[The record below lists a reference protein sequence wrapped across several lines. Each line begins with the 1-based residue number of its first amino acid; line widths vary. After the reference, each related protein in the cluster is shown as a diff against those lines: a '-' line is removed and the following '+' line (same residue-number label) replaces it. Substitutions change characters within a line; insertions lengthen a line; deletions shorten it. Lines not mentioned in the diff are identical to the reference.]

1 MDSVR
6 IFIWNLGET
15 SNVLGKGIKKS
26 WGWLGLTVLLLGS
39 PCGWAAEFSASFKG
53 TDIQEF
59 INTVSK
65 NLNKTVIIDPTVRGT
80 ISVRSYD
87 MMDEGQYYQFF
98 LSVLDVYGFSV
109 VPMDNGVLKVI
120 RSKDAKSSSIPL
132 ANNEQPGVGDELVT
146 RVVPLNNVAAR
157 DLAPL
162 LRQLNDNAGAGTVV
176 HYEPSNVLLMTGR
189 AAVIKRLV
197 DIVNTV
203 DKTGD
208 REMITV
214 SLTYASAEDVAK
226 LVNDLN
232 KTDEKNA
239 LPSTMLAN
247 VVADERTN
255 SVVVS
260 GEENARQ
267 RAVEMIRQ
275 LDRKQVAQGGT
286 KVIYLKYA
294 KALDLIEVLAG
305 NGTSGNRN
313 SSSTNSSRPSS
324 TRSNNTLN
332 NSNSSSSGSSSGSG
346 SSSSSS
352 SSSMGFGSAFGSANS
367 SGGRTIVIQGK
378 EVTVRAHDQT
388 NSLIITAP
396 PDIMRDL
403 EQVINQLDIRRP
415 QVLVEAI
422 IAEIQ
427 DADGLNMGIQWAN
440 KRAGMIQFPNSNASN
455 NIPISTAV
463 IGTDQFRSDGTLTT
477 AYANA
482 LGSFNGITAGFY
494 RGNWSMLLTALS
506 SDSKND
512 VLATP
517 SIVTLDNME
526 ATFNVGQE
534 VPVLTGSQTTVGSGN
549 NIFNTVERKTVGI
562 KLRVKPQINEGDSV
576 LLQIE
581 QEVSSVAEG
590 NSSTNSSLGVTF
602 NTRTV
607 NNAVMVTNGETVVVG
622 GLLDKNTIETNN
634 KVPLLGDIP
643 WLGSLFRS
651 KVQTM
656 NKRNLMLF
664 LRPTIIR
671 DPGQF
676 QDASINKYRSFNNEQ
691 QKQRGEGNGV
701 LDNNTLRLSGGNT
714 YTFRQVQSSI
724 SAFYQPEGR

>member
-1 MDSVR
+1 M
-6 IFIWNLGET
+6 
-15 SNVLGKGIKKS
+15 LGKGIKKS

-87 MMDEGQYYQFF
+87 MMNEGQYYQFF

-132 ANNEQPGVGDELVT
+132 ANNEQPGIGDELVT

-208 REMITV
+208 REMVTV
-214 SLTYASAEDVAK
+214 PLTYASAEDVAK

-232 KTDEKNA
+232 KSDEKNA

-247 VVADERTN
+247 VVADGRTN

-275 LDRKQVAQGGT
+275 LDRKQVVQGGT

-313 SSSTNSSRPSS
+313 SSSSNASRPSS
-324 TRSNNTLN
+324 PRSGSSS
-332 NSNSSSSGSSSGSG
+332 NSNSSSGSSGSSSGS

-352 SSSMGFGSAFGSANS
+352 SSSMGFGSAFGSTSS
-367 SGGRTIVIQGK
+367 SGGRTITIQGK

-427 DADGLNMGIQWAN
+427 DADGLNLGIQWAN
-440 KRAGMIQFPNSNASN
+440 KRAGMTQFTNTG
-455 NIPISTAV
+455 IPISTAV
-463 IGTDQFRSDGTLTT
+463 IGTDQFRSNGTLTT
-477 AYANA
+477 AYASA
-482 LGSFNGITAGFY
+482 LSSFNGVTAGFY

-534 VPVLTGSQTTVGSGN
+534 VPVLTGSQTTSAD

-581 QEVSSVAEG
+581 QEVSSVADS

-622 GLLDKNTIETNN
+622 GLLDKTSVESND

-651 KVQTM
+651 KSQEVR
-656 NKRNLMLF
+656 KRNLMLF

-676 QDASINKYRSFNNEQ
+676 QEASINKYRSFNNEQ
-691 QKQRGEGNGV
+691 QQQRGEGNGV

-724 SAFYQPEGR
+724 SDFYKPEGR

>member
-1 MDSVR
+1 M
-6 IFIWNLGET
+6 
-15 SNVLGKGIKKS
+15 LGKGIKKS

-87 MMDEGQYYQFF
+87 MMNEGQYYQFF

-132 ANNEQPGVGDELVT
+132 ANNEQPGIGDELVT

-208 REMITV
+208 REMVTV
-214 SLTYASAEDVAK
+214 PLTYASAEDVAK

-232 KTDEKNA
+232 KSDEKNA

-247 VVADERTN
+247 VVADGRTN

-275 LDRKQVAQGGT
+275 LDRKQVVQGGT

-313 SSSTNSSRPSS
+313 SSSNASRPSS
-324 TRSNNTLN
+324 PRSSSSS
-332 NSNSSSSGSSSGSG
+332 NSNSNSGSSSNSSSG

-352 SSSMGFGSAFGSANS
+352 SSSMGFGSAFGSTSS
-367 SGGRTIVIQGK
+367 SGGRTITIQGK

-427 DADGLNMGIQWAN
+427 DADGLNLGIQWAN
-440 KRAGMIQFPNSNASN
+440 KRAGMTQFTNTG
-455 NIPISTAV
+455 IPISTAV

-477 AYANA
+477 AYASA
-482 LGSFNGITAGFY
+482 LSSFNGITAGFY

-534 VPVLTGSQTTVGSGN
+534 VPVLTGSQTTSAD

-581 QEVSSVAEG
+581 QEVSSVADS

-622 GLLDKNTIETNN
+622 GLLDKTAVETNN

-651 KVQTM
+651 KSQTVS
-656 NKRNLMLF
+656 KRNLMLF
-664 LRPTIIR
+664 LRPSIIR
-671 DPGQF
+671 DPRQF
-676 QDASINKYRSFNNEQ
+676 QEASINKYRSFNNEQ
-691 QKQRGEGNGV
+691 QQQRGEGNGV

>member
-1 MDSVR
+1 MVSVR

-87 MMDEGQYYQFF
+87 MMNEGQYYQFF

-132 ANNEQPGVGDELVT
+132 ANNEQPGIGDELVT

-208 REMITV
+208 REMVTV
-214 SLTYASAEDVAK
+214 PLTYASAEDVAK

-232 KTDEKNA
+232 KSDEKNA

-247 VVADERTN
+247 VVADGRTN

-275 LDRKQVAQGGT
+275 LDRKQVVQGGT

-313 SSSTNSSRPSS
+313 SSSNASRPSS
-324 TRSNNTLN
+324 PRSSSSS
-332 NSNSSSSGSSSGSG
+332 NSNSNSGSSSNSSSG

-352 SSSMGFGSAFGSANS
+352 SSSMGFGSAFGSTSS
-367 SGGRTIVIQGK
+367 SGGRTITIQGK

-427 DADGLNMGIQWAN
+427 DADGLNLGIQWAN
-440 KRAGMIQFPNSNASN
+440 KRAGMTQFTNTG
-455 NIPISTAV
+455 IPISTAV

-477 AYANA
+477 AYASA
-482 LGSFNGITAGFY
+482 LSSFNGITAGFY

-534 VPVLTGSQTTVGSGN
+534 VPVLTGSQTTSAD

-581 QEVSSVAEG
+581 QEVSSVADS

-622 GLLDKNTIETNN
+622 GLLDKTAVETNN

-651 KVQTM
+651 KSQTVS
-656 NKRNLMLF
+656 KRNLMLF
-664 LRPTIIR
+664 LRPSIIR
-671 DPGQF
+671 DPRQF
-676 QDASINKYRSFNNEQ
+676 QEASINKYRSFNNEQ
-691 QKQRGEGNGV
+691 QLQRGEGNGV

>member
-1 MDSVR
+1 MVSVR

-15 SNVLGKGIKKS
+15 SNVLGKGTKKS

-87 MMDEGQYYQFF
+87 MMNEGQYYQFF

-132 ANNEQPGVGDELVT
+132 ANNEQPGIGDELVT

-208 REMITV
+208 REMVTV
-214 SLTYASAEDVAK
+214 PLTYASAEDVAK

-232 KTDEKNA
+232 KSDEKNA

-247 VVADERTN
+247 VVADGRTN

-275 LDRKQVAQGGT
+275 LDRKQVVQGGT

-313 SSSTNSSRPSS
+313 SSSNASRPSS
-324 TRSNNTLN
+324 PRSSSSS
-332 NSNSSSSGSSSGSG
+332 NSNSNSGSSSNSSSG

-352 SSSMGFGSAFGSANS
+352 SSSMGFGSAFGSTSS
-367 SGGRTIVIQGK
+367 SGGRTITIQGK

-427 DADGLNMGIQWAN
+427 DADGLNLGIQWAN
-440 KRAGMIQFPNSNASN
+440 KRAGMTQFTNTG
-455 NIPISTAV
+455 IPISTAV

-477 AYANA
+477 AYASA
-482 LGSFNGITAGFY
+482 LSSFNGITAGFY

-534 VPVLTGSQTTVGSGN
+534 VPVLTGSQTTSAD

-581 QEVSSVAEG
+581 QEVSSVADS

-622 GLLDKNTIETNN
+622 GLLDKTAVETNN

-651 KVQTM
+651 KSQTVS
-656 NKRNLMLF
+656 KRNLMLF
-664 LRPTIIR
+664 LRPSIIR
-671 DPGQF
+671 DPRQF
-676 QDASINKYRSFNNEQ
+676 QEASINKYRSFNNEQ
-691 QKQRGEGNGV
+691 QQQRGEGNGV

>member
-1 MDSVR
+1 M
-6 IFIWNLGET
+6 
-15 SNVLGKGIKKS
+15 
-26 WGWLGLTVLLLGS
+26 GLTVLLLGS

-87 MMDEGQYYQFF
+87 MMNEGQYYQFF

-132 ANNEQPGVGDELVT
+132 ANNEQPGIGDELVT

-208 REMITV
+208 REMVTV
-214 SLTYASAEDVAK
+214 PLTYASAEDVAK

-232 KTDEKNA
+232 KSDEKNA

-247 VVADERTN
+247 VVADGRTN

-275 LDRKQVAQGGT
+275 LDRKQVVQGGT

-313 SSSTNSSRPSS
+313 SSSNASRPSS
-324 TRSNNTLN
+324 PRSSSSS
-332 NSNSSSSGSSSGSG
+332 NSNSNSGSSSNSSSG

-352 SSSMGFGSAFGSANS
+352 SSSMGFGSAFGSTSS
-367 SGGRTIVIQGK
+367 SGGRTITIQGK

-427 DADGLNMGIQWAN
+427 DADGLNLGIQWAN
-440 KRAGMIQFPNSNASN
+440 KRAGMTQFTNTG
-455 NIPISTAV
+455 IPISTAV

-477 AYANA
+477 AYASA
-482 LGSFNGITAGFY
+482 LSSFNGITAGFY

-534 VPVLTGSQTTVGSGN
+534 VPVLTGSQTTSAD

-581 QEVSSVAEG
+581 QEVSSVADS

-622 GLLDKNTIETNN
+622 GLLDKTAVETNN

-651 KVQTM
+651 KSQTVS
-656 NKRNLMLF
+656 KRNLMLF
-664 LRPTIIR
+664 LRPSIIR
-671 DPGQF
+671 DPRQF
-676 QDASINKYRSFNNEQ
+676 QEASINKYRSFNNEQ
-691 QKQRGEGNGV
+691 QLQRGEGNGV

>member
-1 MDSVR
+1 M
-6 IFIWNLGET
+6 
-15 SNVLGKGIKKS
+15 LGKGIMKR
-26 WGWLGLTVLLLGS
+26 WGWLGLTALLIS
-39 PCGWAAEFSASFKG
+39 STYSWSAEFSASFKG

-80 ISVRSYD
+80 ITVRSYD
-87 MMDEGQYYQFF
+87 MMNEEQYYQFF

-120 RSKDAKSSSIPL
+120 RSKDAKSSAIPV
-132 ANNEQPGVGDELVT
+132 ANDEQPGVGDELVT

-162 LRQLNDNAGAGTVV
+162 LRQLNDNAGAGSVV

-189 AAVIKRLV
+189 AAVVKRLME
-197 DIVNTV
+197 IVSTV

-208 REMITV
+208 RNVVTIP
-214 SLTYASAEDVAK
+214 LTYASADDVAK

-239 LPSTMLAN
+239 LPSTMVAN
-247 VVADERTN
+247 VVADGRTN

-260 GEENARQ
+260 GEDNARQ
-267 RAVEMIRQ
+267 RVVEMIHQ
-275 LDRKQVAQGGT
+275 FDRKQVVQGGT

-313 SSSTNSSRPSS
+313 SSSTNNRSSS
-324 TRSNNTLN
+324 TRSGSSS
-332 NSNSSSSGSSSGSG
+332 SNSSSSSANSSSNSSSSSNSGNGSYSSSGSG
-346 SSSSSS
+346 
-352 SSSMGFGSAFGSANS
+352 MGFGSTFGSSSS
-367 SGGRTIVIQGK
+367 SGGRTIIIQGK
-378 EVTVRAHDQT
+378 EVIMRAHDQT

-422 IAEIQ
+422 IAEVQ
-427 DADGLNMGIQWAN
+427 DADGLNLGIQWAN
-440 KRAGMIQFPNSNASN
+440 KRAGMTQYTNTGM
-455 NIPISTAV
+455 PISTAIV
-463 IGTDQFRSDGTLTT
+463 GVDQYRDDGTLTS
-477 AYANA
+477 NFSSA
-482 LGSFNGITAGFY
+482 LGSFNGIAAGFY
-494 RGNWSMLLTALS
+494 HGNWSMLLTALS
-506 SDSKND
+506 SNSKND

-517 SIVTLDNME
+517 SIVTIDNME

-534 VPVLTGSQTTVGSGN
+534 VPVLTGSQTTSAD
-549 NIFNTVERKTVGI
+549 NIYSTVERKTVGI
-562 KLRVKPQINEGDSV
+562 KLKVKPQINEGDSV

-581 QEVSSVAEG
+581 QEVSSVADSS
-590 NSSTNSSLGVTF
+590 SSTSSDLGATF

-622 GLLDKNTIETNN
+622 GLLNKSTVETDS

-643 WLGSLFRS
+643 VLGNLFRS
-651 KVQTM
+651 KSLTVS
-656 NKRNLMLF
+656 KRNLMLF

-671 DPGQF
+671 DRQ
-676 QDASINKYRSFNNEQ
+676 QYQATSINQYKAFDSEQDLQRSS
-691 QKQRGEGNGV
+691 KV
-701 LDNNTLRLSGGNT
+701 LDSNTLRLPAGGNT
-714 YTFRQVQSSI
+714 YTFRQVQSAI
-724 SAFYQPEGR
+724 GAFYSEGR

>member
-1 MDSVR
+1 M
-6 IFIWNLGET
+6 
-15 SNVLGKGIKKS
+15 LGKGIKKS

-87 MMDEGQYYQFF
+87 MMNEGQYYQFF

-132 ANNEQPGVGDELVT
+132 ANNEQPGIGDELVT

-208 REMITV
+208 REMVTV
-214 SLTYASAEDVAK
+214 PLTYASAEDVAK

-232 KTDEKNA
+232 KSDEKNA

-247 VVADERTN
+247 VVADGRTN

-275 LDRKQVAQGGT
+275 LDRKQVVQGGT

-313 SSSTNSSRPSS
+313 SSSSNASRPSS
-324 TRSNNTLN
+324 PRSGSSS
-332 NSNSSSSGSSSGSG
+332 NSNSSSGSSGSSSGS

-352 SSSMGFGSAFGSANS
+352 SSSMGFGSAFGSTSS
-367 SGGRTIVIQGK
+367 SGGRTITIQGK

-427 DADGLNMGIQWAN
+427 DADGLNLGIQWAN
-440 KRAGMIQFPNSNASN
+440 KRAGMTQFTNTG
-455 NIPISTAV
+455 IPISTAV
-463 IGTDQFRSDGTLTT
+463 IGTDQFRSNGTLTT
-477 AYANA
+477 AYASA
-482 LGSFNGITAGFY
+482 LSSFNGVTAGFY

-534 VPVLTGSQTTVGSGN
+534 VPVLTGSQTTSAD

-581 QEVSSVAEG
+581 QEVSSVADS

-622 GLLDKNTIETNN
+622 GLLDKTSVESND

-651 KVQTM
+651 KSQEVR
-656 NKRNLMLF
+656 KRNLMLF

-676 QDASINKYRSFNNEQ
+676 QEASINKYRSFNNEQ
-691 QKQRGEGNGV
+691 QQQRGEGNGV